1 MAFITSD
8 RYKEVIYS
16 GDAKHQLR
24 LTFGGV
30 ELEDADY
37 YCEKLTVTSR
47 VLPTGGK
54 IFTLDNF
61 IAKEATLILHDIMG
75 NENVPELK
83 NPVVISIETLVD
95 NEYEEVPIGVF
106 NIQDT
111 PTTDNGKTTIKLRD
125 NAVLFDFPYNPYP
138 LMEEAS
144 KDSAEEN
151 VPEEN
156 PNEIVWD
163 GNTEGKEP
171 IIYSSY
177 NEDWQETQEFKYYPV
192 SSKIISTPEE
202 LLGSRMVISTLDSE
216 SGEFV
221 DETIEIT
228 EDLLVPD
235 VFVTST
241 DNYLT
246 FTLMPSIPMIY
257 SIKQDCE
264 MGSKGLYFYKGEEP
278 ETPMF
283 VKGLYLVVNETAVVS
298 ETAEEDKETIVE
310 TKAVTASKA
319 QILQD
324 ICDEA
329 GVTNKVG
336 SFLFEDEQTGFVDS
350 AINARVYISYLAEQA
365 GSIATIDRDGSL
377 IFINRDNLVT
387 QEIPFHL
394 VEKYTI
400 GERYTVSRTIYE
412 DAIRRF
418 EAGNDTADDLFINTA
433 NPYISSQEQID
444 AINAI
449 ATGFSIDSLNTGKI
463 IGNPAIDAYDLISIQ
478 IDEETT
484 YATLGNNTL
493 TYNGVMI
500 NNFDTQIGIEE
511 RTQNVF
517 INDDTSF
524 QRWAK
529 TEIDNANARIT
540 FQTAESQKISQD
552 LGEIKDDLAN
562 NYYQKDYVNNLVIEA
577 SSGVTNTFSEAGGNN
592 ILRNTNFS
600 ATEVLEEGQD
610 YEYWFGKL
618 TRQSDSNAVNGFS
631 AMLKNG
637 NLYQEQQVANG
648 QYTLSFYYKKTNPFA
663 NVLVRV
669 NGKEY
674 ELTETEN
681 FTLFQTG
688 IKDSETGEYITD
700 PIIVGTN
707 FLKVEFI
714 TDIDDSCVIYDIM
727 CNVGTV
733 RLAYSQN
740 ANESTT
746 DTVNISK
753 GITITSSVSNIKF
766 VANYNGIYTLPKNSS
781 VGKADSITE
790 FTDKGMKT
798 KSAVVE
804 NEAQIV
810 GILRQRV
817 GDQIW
822 DSMIV

>member
-83 NPVVISIETLVD
+83 NPVVISIGTLVD

-144 KDSAEEN
+144 KDGGEE
-151 VPEEN
+151 
-156 PNEIVWD
+156 
-163 GNTEGKEP
+163 
-171 IIYSSY
+171 
-177 NEDWQETQEFKYYPV
+177 
-192 SSKIISTPEE
+192 STPEE
-202 LLGSRMVISTLDSE
+202 PTVID
-216 SGEFV
+216 
-221 DETIEIT
+221 
-228 EDLLVPD
+228 
-235 VFVTST
+235 
-241 DNYLT
+241 
-246 FTLMPSIPMIY
+246 
-257 SIKQDCE
+257 
-264 MGSKGLYFYKGEEP
+264 EEP
-278 ETPMF
+278 TKEDEETVVE
-283 VKGLYLVVNETAVVS
+283 VKA
-298 ETAEEDKETIVE
+298 I
-310 TKAVTASKA
+310 TASKA

-324 ICDEA
+324 ICDKA
-329 GVTNKVG
+329 GVHNGVTDL
-336 SFLFEDEQTGFVDS
+336 LFGDEQTGFVDS
-350 AINARVYISYLAEQA
+350 SMNARTYISYLAEQSGA
-365 GSIATIDRDGSL
+365 IATIDRYGNL
-377 IFINRDNLVT
+377 IFVNVNNLSV
-387 QEIPFHL
+387 QHIPFNL
-394 VEKYTI
+394 VEKYTVGKEYLI
-400 GERYTVSRTIYE
+400 SQTIYE

-418 EAGNDTADDLFINTA
+418 VSGELTDDIIYLNTA
-433 NPYISSQEQID
+433 NPYIISQEQVD
-444 AINAI
+444 AIHQLLE
-449 ATGFSIDSLNTGKI
+449 GVVFDSLNTGKI
-463 IGNPAIDAYDLISIQ
+463 IGNPAIDAYDLIVIET
-478 IDEETT
+478 DEGDIYT
-484 YATLGNNTL
+484 TLGNNTL

-500 NNFDTQIGIEE
+500 NTFDTEIGIEE
-511 RTQNVF
+511 RKQNVF

-552 LGEIKDDLAN
+552 LGEMKDDLAN

-674 ELTETEN
+674 ELTETET

-798 KSAVVE
+798 KTAVVE